1 MAHDVENICMNT
13 IPIVPAV
20 TNHTAP
26 GDDDTYEE
34 ITPAEIIHANV
45 RDRHNENMNEK
56 NIGSFTHHSMH
67 HTRRNLF
74 PIFAES
80 MLRFLQKLEFQ
91 FLVFLQKFFCLS
103 LVGYAVYRSW
113 N

>member
-45 RDRHNENMNEK
+45 RDRHNENMNE
-56 NIGSFTHHSMH
+56 
-67 HTRRNLF
+67 R
-74 PIFAES
+74 
-80 MLRFLQKLEFQ
+80 
-91 FLVFLQKFFCLS
+91 
-103 LVGYAVYRSW
+103 
-113 N
+113 

>member
-56 NIGSFTHHSMH
+56 NIDSSRT
-67 HTRRNLF
+67 TRCTTREGIYF
-74 PIFAES
+74 
-80 MLRFLQKLEFQ
+80 RFLLNR
-91 FLVFLQKFFCLS
+91 S
-103 LVGYAVYRSW
+103 LIYD
-113 N
+113 